1 MAGANNKNARLK
13 FNPFG
18 IKGDIEEVYPQ
29 LKSIT
34 DGNTWYLQEVRKEER
49 QGLQVFVILM
59 YDPGSPLRDEHQDI
73 TKRKNAALTLA
84 GIDPES
90 LLATVI
96 KEAAHPGFVDMV
108 VGYLKLV
115 NSRLWTLITINE
127 QTFYEYSTKVMLPIA
142 GLGMDEK
149 DVLNAATIKTKLMEA
164 CDDIHKRLKE
174 YYREFTGDDD
184 DLEQGI
190 ERKKAMTPEQIAKLK
205 VVV

>member
-1 MAGANNKNARLK
+1 MAGAINKNTRLK

-34 DGNTWYLQEVRKEER
+34 DGNSWYLQEVRKEER

-59 YDPGSPLRDEHQDI
+59 YDPASPLRDEHQDI
-73 TKRKNAALTLA
+73 TKRKHAALVMA
-84 GIDPES
+84 GIDSES
-90 LLATVI
+90 LLAAVVT
-96 KEAAHPGFVDMV
+96 EAGHPGFVDMV
-108 VGYLKLV
+108 VSYLKLV

-127 QTFYEYSTKVMLPIA
+127 QTFYEYSTKVMSPIT
-142 GLGMDEK
+142 GTDMDEK
-149 DVLNAATIKTKLMEA
+149 DILNAATIKTKLMEA

-174 YYREFTGDDD
+174 YYREFTGEDD

-190 ERKKAMTPEQIAKLK
+190 EKKKAMTPEQIAKMK